1 MAEAVEQQRGLQSEL
16 QDASKGGAAKR
27 RASLCLRTDE
37 QAPTELAGAPVW
49 PLCCLSHQLLIT
61 SSLSSAPHHLS
72 HQLFISSCSPPH
84 LCHQLSHQLTSP
96 ISSSSALSPP
106 HLSHQLLVSSSSAPH
121 HLISPIITSSPN
133 CATRSITRLSA
144 THSNGCL
151 VKSTRAESTLVAGRR
166 VWGNSNSFSCRC
178 AACGDR
184 LHGER
189 VETGEER
196 RAETGERIGDR
207 GG

>member
-1 MAEAVEQQRGLQSEL
+1 M
-16 QDASKGGAAKR
+16 
-27 RASLCLRTDE
+27 ASL
-37 QAPTELAGAPVW
+37 
-49 PLCCLSHQLLIT
+49 LSLP
-61 SSLSSAPHHLS
+61 SAPHHLIS
-72 HQLFISSCSPPH
+72 LTSSSSPLPSAFHQLVLTTSLF
-84 LCHQLSHQLTSP
+84 HQLSHQLTSP

-166 VWGNSNSFSCRC
+166 VWRNSNSFSCRC

-196 RAETGERIGDR
+196 RAETGERTGEDR
-207 GG
+207 GEYS